1 MSLLLTLAML
11 LGLMPIMALAD
22 GGHMHYLCGG
32 ASCMEAGHTKES
44 AMVEFTAWNYS
55 DKLPT
60 SEGKYYLTKNVTL
73 QGTWSSNVSRA
84 EIVLCLNGYNI
95 TYTGDGTYDY
105 PVLKVDHG
113 NEGIFAIC
121 DCKGEGV
128 IIHQTGTKG
137 NGVAVLSGTFNL
149 YGGTISGNTGCGVS
163 MMQNNKTNTSTFNMY
178 GGKISGNG
186 NTAIRGGGVSGER
199 DESVF
204 NMTGGTI
211 SGNNAKKGIYQ
222 SLGEGGGVYFGGW
235 DDSSK
240 FVMSG
245 GTITG
250 NSAEANG
257 GGVCYEYGKEF
268 KISGSAKIT
277 ENYKGGP
284 LSGGRVYW

>member
-128 IIHQTGTKG
+128 ITHQTGTKG

-163 MMQNNKTNTSTFNMY
+163 MMQNNKTNTIRPTQAHS
-178 GGKISGNG
+178 IC
-186 NTAIRGGGVSGER
+186 TA
-199 DESVF
+199 
-204 NMTGGTI
+204 
-211 SGNNAKKGIYQ
+211 AKLAAMAILQ
-222 SLGEGGGVYFGGW
+222 PAVAACL
-235 DDSSK
+235 
-240 FVMSG
+240 
-245 GTITG
+245 
-250 NSAEANG
+250 
-257 GGVCYEYGKEF
+257 
-268 KISGSAKIT
+268 
-277 ENYKGGP
+277 
-284 LSGGRVYW
+284 